1 MKNFK
6 SMLIIASISLLALV
20 GCNKPEQSATE
31 TTPAGTSNSTKKVP
45 GQKSTVSNAGL
56 LAVVSKTK
64 IAVTSGNFVQAKKEF
79 DRFED
84 AWKEVEDGIK
94 AKSRDNYEAV
104 EKSMDEISGELK
116 AAKPQKDKLLDKSE
130 KRYERTKKQVENA
143 KKRTELQKRRTETEK
158 KRVEAEKKRTE
169 VEKVRAEEQ
178 KKRAESEE
186 KRSEIEIQKN
196 VALQMEIESLKRQLN
211 PG

>member
-6 SMLIIASISLLALV
+6 PMLIIASISLLALV

-31 TTPAGTSNSTKKVP
+31 TTPAATSNSTKKVP
-45 GQKSTVSNAGL
+45 RQKSTVSNAGL

-64 IAVTSGNFVQAKKEF
+64 IAVTSGNFVQSKKEF
-79 DRFED
+79 DKFED

-116 AAKPQKDKLLDKSE
+116 AAKPQKDKLL
-130 KRYERTKKQVENA
+130 A
-143 KKRTELQKRRTETEK
+143 
-158 KRVEAEKKRTE
+158 
-169 VEKVRAEEQ
+169 
-178 KKRAESEE
+178 
-186 KRSEIEIQKN
+186 
-196 VALQMEIESLKRQLN
+196 SLKSLEKTIN
-211 PG
+211 TISKS